1 MNIITLIKNANKK
14 DLAIIIIGGLVALGA
29 MIVDI
34 IELVQMVEQWRLLI
48 SVSVLNGSLVGIVLY
63 VVKKLKDSATK

>member
-48 SVSVLNGSLVGIVLY
+48 SVAVLNGALVGIVLY
-63 VVKKLKDSATK
+63 IVKKLKDSATK